1 MRSNLDKVLEM
12 NQVEDAFDIVDDK
25 VIYDKIECYLI
36 GCVSVMCNT
45 INQNQDARM
54 ENVKKVFNI

>member
-25 VIYDKIECYLI
+25 VIYDKIEYHLI